1 MTEVVIERLG
11 REGDGIA
18 ADGFYPFTLPGERI
32 VPGAPPKVVTPS
44 PDRIAP
50 VCPHF
55 GGCGGCALQHASDDF
70 LARWK
75 VETIERALAARGL
88 GAKMRPIV
96 TSPPRSRRRATF
108 SARRTKKG
116 VQVGFHGRA
125 SDRIEDIRECH
136 LVRPGMLG
144 LFPAI
149 GQMAKMGASRK
160 GALRVQVTESAS
172 GWDVAV
178 EGGKE
183 PDVALRSG
191 LAALSAEAGIARLS
205 WGDEIVALHRPP
217 AQAMGR
223 AQVVPPPGAFLQA
236 TAEGEAALVRAVRE
250 AVGGA
255 KRIAD
260 LFAGCGT
267 FALPLAEGAEVHAVE
282 GEAAMTKALDAG
294 WRQAAGLKTVTT
306 EARDLFR
313 RPLEPLELRKFDAVV
328 IDPPRAGAEAQ
339 TARLAEAK
347 VPVIAAVSCNPATF
361 ARDAAV
367 LVQAGY
373 RLDWVQPVD
382 QFRWSGH
389 MELVARFSRTDDP
402 TAP

>member
-18 ADGFYPFTLPGERI
+18 PDGFHPFTLPGERI
-32 VPGAPPKVVTPS
+32 VPGAPPKVLDPS
-44 PDRIAP
+44 PERVDP

-70 LARWK
+70 LALWK

-88 GAKMRPIV
+88 SAPMLPIL

-108 SARRTKKG
+108 AARRTKKG
-116 VQVGFHGRA
+116 VQVGFHGRG
-125 SDRIEDIRECH
+125 SDRIEDITECH
-136 LVRPGMLG
+136 LVRPGMLD
-144 LFPAI
+144 LFPVI

-160 GALRVQVTESAS
+160 GALRVQVTDSAA

-178 EGGKE
+178 EGGKD
-183 PDVALRSG
+183 PDVALRSA
-191 LAALSAEAGIARLS
+191 LAALSAEAGIARLT
-205 WGDEIVALHRPP
+205 WGDDVVALHRPP
-217 AQAMGR
+217 AQSMGR

-236 TAEGEAALVRAVRE
+236 TAEGEAALVQAVRE
-250 AVGGA
+250 AVGEA
-255 KRIAD
+255 KRVAD

-267 FALPLAEGAEVHAVE
+267 FALPLAEQAEVHAVE
-282 GEAAMTKALDAG
+282 GEAAMTRALDAG
-294 WRQAAGLKTVTT
+294 WRQAKGLKMVTT

-328 IDPPRAGAEAQ
+328 IDPPRVGAEAQ
-339 TARLAEAK
+339 TGRLAQAS
-347 VPVIAAVSCNPATF
+347 VPVIAAVSCNPASF
-361 ARDAAV
+361 ARDAAM

-373 RLDWVQPVD
+373 RLDWVRPVD

-389 MELVARFSRTDDP
+389 MELVARFSRTDGP
-402 TAP
+402 TTP